1 MTIQLVFLTNIEQ
14 EKDYVRSLKLW
25 KAEAFPLM
33 TCNWQKVLRGHA
45 LLAPDYQLI
54 DAVVQHQ
61 LEYLLGDQD
70 ASQYTQTSC
79 SDLLAGTEQSKL
91 NAEGEREGGKG
102 KGIGGEHRESWKRGT

>member
-1 MTIQLVFLTNIEQ
+1 
-14 EKDYVRSLKLW
+14 
-25 KAEAFPLM
+25 M

-45 LLAPDYQLI
+45 LLAPDHQLI

-70 ASQYTQTSC
+70 ASQDTQTSR

-91 NAEGEREGGKG
+91 DTEGEREGGKG
-102 KGIGGEHRESWKRGT
+102 EGVDGERGEGDGRGGWGEVEER